1 VLFLIRHHFFRCSKI
16 VAKRKDI
23 GQGRRSFI
31 YTARAARGRG
41 HVFDCVEGRSGE
53 DHAPVSR
60 AVASAFAARIFA
72 VRPPKKLRGRFA
84 LAGVRSDH
92 PSTPY

>member
-41 HVFDCVEGRSGE
+41 HVFDCVEGRS
-53 DHAPVSR
+53 
-60 AVASAFAARIFA
+60 ARTT
-72 VRPPKKLRGRFA
+72 RLCPEPWR
-84 LAGVRSDH
+84 VRSQRVSSPCGH
-92 PSTPY
+92 PKN